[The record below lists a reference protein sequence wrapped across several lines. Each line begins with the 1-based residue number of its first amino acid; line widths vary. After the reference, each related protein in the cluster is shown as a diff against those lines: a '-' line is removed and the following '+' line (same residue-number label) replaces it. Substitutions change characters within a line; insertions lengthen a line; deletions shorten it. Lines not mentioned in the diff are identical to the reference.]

1 MIQGIYGKR
10 EGKCVTILFYVKEKK
25 LLEMDIIYLV
35 FSINIIEMTE
45 GMLHRRRCKC
55 LQVAAF
61 LLFSGLKSSVL
72 KYLAAHKIKIPSSTG
87 NHRFKF
93 YNLVQNTV

>member
-10 EGKCVTILFYVKEKK
+10 EGKCVTILFYEKEKRS
-25 LLEMDIIYLV
+25 LEMDIMYLV
-35 FSINIIEMTE
+35 FAINIIEMTE

-55 LQVAAF
+55 LQAAAF

-72 KYLAAHKIKIPSSTG
+72 KYLPAHKIKIPSSTG
-87 NHRFKF
+87 NYRFKV
-93 YNLVQNTV
+93 YNFVQNTV